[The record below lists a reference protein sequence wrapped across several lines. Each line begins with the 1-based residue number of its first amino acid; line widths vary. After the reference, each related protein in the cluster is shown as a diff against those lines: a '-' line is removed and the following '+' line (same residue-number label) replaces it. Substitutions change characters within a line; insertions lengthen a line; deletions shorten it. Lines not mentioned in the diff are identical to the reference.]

1 MMSHHDQVYDYNR
14 LSGDD
19 YLGEALLSLPLPGEV
34 LTTMMSFTITI
45 LVNIMVMEMMTTRVR
60 LMTEAT
66 PGLRRGVPPPQK
78 RRVHCSP
85 EERAGWRTWHC
96 HT

>member
-34 LTTMMSFTITI
+34 MTTMMSFTFTI

-78 RRVHCSP
+78 R
-85 EERAGWRTWHC
+85 
-96 HT
+96 

>member
-1 MMSHHDQVYDYNR
+1 MVSHHGQVYDYNR

-34 LTTMMSFTITI
+34 MTTMMSFIVTI

-78 RRVHCSP
+78 R
-85 EERAGWRTWHC
+85 
-96 HT
+96 

>member
-34 LTTMMSFTITI
+34 LTTMMSLTITI

-78 RRVHCSP
+78 R
-85 EERAGWRTWHC
+85 
-96 HT
+96 

>member
-34 LTTMMSFTITI
+34 ITTMSFTFTI
-45 LVNIMVMEMMTTRVR
+45 LVNIMVMERVR

-66 PGLRRGVPPPQK
+66 PGLRRVVPPPQK
-78 RRVHCSP
+78 RRVHRSP

>member
-34 LTTMMSFTITI
+34 MTTMMSFIITI
-45 LVNIMVMEMMTTRVR
+45 LVNIMVMERVR

-78 RRVHCSP
+78 R
-85 EERAGWRTWHC
+85 
-96 HT
+96 

>member
-34 LTTMMSFTITI
+34 MTTMMSFTFTI

-66 PGLRRGVPPPQK
+66 PGL
-78 RRVHCSP
+78 
-85 EERAGWRTWHC
+85 
-96 HT
+96 

>member
-1 MMSHHDQVYDYNR
+1 MVSHHGQVYDYNR

-34 LTTMMSFTITI
+34 MTTMMS
-45 LVNIMVMEMMTTRVR
+45 LVNIMMLEMMTTRVR

-66 PGLRRGVPPPQK
+66 PGFRRVVPPPQK

-96 HT
+96 HA